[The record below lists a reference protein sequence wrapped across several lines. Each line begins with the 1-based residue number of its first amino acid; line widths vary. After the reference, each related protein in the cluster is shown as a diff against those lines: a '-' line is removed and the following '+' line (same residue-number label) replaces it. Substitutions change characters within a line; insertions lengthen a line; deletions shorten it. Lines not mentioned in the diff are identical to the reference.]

1 MFENECP
8 MEAKSHWGA
17 AYEAKPP
24 DAVSWYAPHLTGCR
38 PSSID
43 RPCSS
48 PARAT
53 SSFHHHARYIM
64 KIVFLSLSV
73 LVAALSLPASAGAGA
88 ADVQR
93 QAEVAKLGADVMPF
107 SLKATTHVFTRATDG
122 GTQRVVAKNA
132 ADAQQVKLVREHL
145 REIRAQFLKG
155 DYSGPSHIHG
165 ADMPGLAEL
174 QAAKPG
180 QVSID
185 YKDVKAGAELTY
197 RTADTKL
204 VAALHRWFDAQLS
217 DHGTDATAGH
227 MHHDHGAMKK
237 Q

>member
-1 MFENECP
+1 
-8 MEAKSHWGA
+8 
-17 AYEAKPP
+17 
-24 DAVSWYAPHLTGCR
+24 
-38 PSSID
+38 
-43 RPCSS
+43 
-48 PARAT
+48 
-53 SSFHHHARYIM
+53 M
-64 KIVFLSLSV
+64 KIASLSLSV
-73 LVAALSLPASAGAGA
+73 LLAALSLPATA
-88 ADVQR
+88 ADAQR
-93 QAEVAKLGADVMPF
+93 QADVARLGADVMPF
-107 SLKATTHVFTRATDG
+107 SLQATTHVFTRAADG
-122 GTQRVVAKNA
+122 GTQRVVAKNG

-145 REIRAQFLKG
+145 HDIRVQFLKG

-165 ADMPGLAEL
+165 AEMPGLAEL

-197 RTADTKL
+197 RTADARL

-217 DHGTDATAGH
+217 DHGADAMAGH